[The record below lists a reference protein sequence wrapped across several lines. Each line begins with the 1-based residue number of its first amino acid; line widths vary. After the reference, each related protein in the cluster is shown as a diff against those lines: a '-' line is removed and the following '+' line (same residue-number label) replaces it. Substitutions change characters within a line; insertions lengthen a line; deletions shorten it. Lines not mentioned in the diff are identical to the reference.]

1 MPDALPDLPTEMV
14 DSIGDA
20 IEAPADAPVVASNPP
35 AQEAPAPE
43 GTEQVEAATEAE
55 APDSFTGLDPNSLPE
70 ELQPFYKSMQSD
82 YTRKQQQ
89 AAPWRQLGEELG
101 VDSPDSIREA
111 VELYTFLQDENN
123 VRALYNELNQAFG
136 GGQDPA
142 ASAAPA
148 TVPGYEGES
157 FEELENPQLAELRNE
172 LTQLKSS
179 LQQRDAAA
187 QEEAVRWQL
196 MGEMNRQ
203 EAVIKEQHPDWGD
216 DEWNALWGLSVAF
229 DGNLMDAATH
239 LDAAANARVTRL
251 LNGKA
256 AVAETPGLT
265 PPAPSRVG
273 EAVPERDYSDPELRD
288 LTKEAIEYV
297 RGVANQSE

>member
-1 MPDALPDLPTEMV
+1 MPDALPDLPQEMA
-14 DSIGDA
+14 DSIGNA
-20 IEAPADAPVVASNPP
+20 IEAPADAPIPESSNPP
-35 AQEAPAPE
+35 VPEAPAPE
-43 GTEQVEAATEAE
+43 GTEQVETATE
-55 APDSFTGLDPNSLPE
+55 APDSFTGLDPNALPE
-70 ELQPFYKSMQSD
+70 ELQAYYKSMQSD
-82 YTRKQQQ
+82 YTRKQQE
-89 AAPWRQLGEELG
+89 AAPWRRLGEELG

-123 VRALYNELNQAFG
+123 VRALYAELNQAFG

-142 ASAAPA
+142 VPAAPA

-172 LTQLKSS
+172 LAQVKQTIA
-179 LQQRDAAA
+179 QRDAAA
-187 QEEAVRWQL
+187 QEDAVRWQL

-203 EAVIKEQHPDWGD
+203 EALIKEQHPDWGD

-273 EAVPERDYSDPELRD
+273 EAVPERDYSDLELRD
-288 LTKEAIEYV
+288 LTAEAKEYV
-297 RGVANQSE
+297 RGVLNTSE

>member
-1 MPDALPDLPTEMV
+1 MPDALPDVPTEMV

-20 IEAPADAPVVASNPP
+20 IEAPADAPVAASNPP

-43 GTEQVEAATEAE
+43 GTEQVETATD
-55 APDSFTGLDPNSLPE
+55 APDSFTGLDPNTLPE

-123 VRALYNELNQAFG
+123 VRALAEQLNQAYG
-136 GGQDPA
+136 LGQPA
-142 ASAAPA
+142 SPAAPA
-148 TVPGYEGES
+148 TEPGYENAS

-172 LTQLKSS
+172 LAQVKQTIA
-179 LQQRDAAA
+179 QRDAAA

-203 EAVIKEQHPDWGD
+203 EAVIKEQHPEWGE

-273 EAVPERDYSDPELRD
+273 EAVPERDYADPELRD
-288 LTKEAIEYV
+288 LTKEAVEYV
-297 RGVANQSE
+297 RGVVNQSE

>member
-1 MPDALPDLPTEMV
+1 MPDGLPDVPTEMV

-20 IEAPADAPVVASNPP
+20 IEAPAEASAVESNLPV
-35 AQEAPAPE
+35 QEAPAPE
-43 GTEQVEAATEAE
+43 GTEQSEAATDD
-55 APDSFTGLDPNSLPE
+55 APDSFTGLDPNALPE
-70 ELQPFYKSMQSD
+70 ELQPYYKSMQAD
-82 YTRKQQQ
+82 YTRKLQQ
-89 AAPWRQLGEELG
+89 ASPWRSLGEELG

-111 VELYTFLQDENN
+111 VELYTFLQDESN
-123 VRALYNELNQAFG
+123 VRALAEQLNQAFG
-136 GGQDPA
+136 TGQA
-142 ASAAPA
+142 AAPQQAA
-148 TVPGYEGES
+148 TEYEYEGGY
-157 FEELENPQLAELRNE
+157 EELENPQLAELRS
-172 LTQLKSS
+172 QLEEFKST

-216 DEWNALWGLSVAF
+216 DEWNALWSLSVAF
-229 DGNLMDAATH
+229 DGNLMEASNY

-265 PPAPSRVG
+265 RPAPNRVG
-273 EAVPERDYSDPELRD
+273 ETVPERDYSDPELAD
-288 LTKEAIEYV
+288 LTKEAVEYV
-297 RGVANQSE
+297 RGVVNASE

>member
-1 MPDALPDLPTEMV
+1 MPDALPDLPTEME
-14 DSIGDA
+14 DSIGAAIDSDA
-20 IEAPADAPVVASNPP
+20 GVVESNPP

-43 GTEQVEAATEAE
+43 GMEQVDAATED

-70 ELQPFYKSMQSD
+70 ELQPYYKSMQSD
-82 YTRKQQQ
+82 YTRKQQE
-89 AAPWRQLGEELG
+89 AAPWRKLGEDLG
-101 VDSPDSIREA
+101 VDSPDSVREA

-136 GGQDPA
+136 GGQAPA
-142 ASAAPA
+142 APAAPA

-179 LQQRDAAA
+179 LEQRDVAA
-187 QEEAVRWQL
+187 QEEARRWQL

-229 DGNLMDAATH
+229 DGNLMEASNY
-239 LDAAANARVTRL
+239 LDAAANSRVTRL

-256 AVAETPGLT
+256 AVADTPGLT
-265 PPAPSRVG
+265 PPAPSRIA
-273 EAVPERDYSDPELRD
+273 EPASERDYSDPEMRD
-288 LTKEAIEYV
+288 LTKEAVEYV
-297 RGVANQSE
+297 RGVVNQSE